1 MIKIYTYSHN
11 RPDFIEPQY
20 NSLKKHI
27 QDDFEFIVFNNER
40 AGSNPFS
47 GYSPD
52 RVQEIFDVCERIGV
66 ECIRVDLDPQYQ
78 YINGYK
84 QFEGDSFTG
93 DGSQVCG
100 YAFTWGWQHHISKN
114 DCVSL
119 IIDSDMFFIKDISI
133 TEMIQGYNLSF
144 IPSYRYSRKYSDGD
158 SGEIALRYPWN
169 GIVIADVPNLPNPS
183 ELKWDLGIFN
193 GQPCDVGGGG
203 PSVGEDSIIRTNGTT
218 INETLTVGPS
228 ANGGVEFTNGFS
240 AGPIQVSNGN
250 TVTVENGAQWF
261 ILGGE
266 DNDVGEG
273 QIMQMRYSQT
283 PATRYLIQAQNLSPI
298 PNLEV
303 TIQPSHTNSK
313 ILLMAMINSN
323 ARHVTS
329 FGFLRNNGTLTSG
342 LSGNTNVGSG
352 SVATTYH
359 NRDTGGDMFNTM
371 IQYMDMPNTT
381 NPCTYSVGV
390 SASWGGGTRDL
401 YINDRDSNDM
411 RSISSLAAYEI
422 RG

>member
-1 MIKIYTYSHN
+1 MSTKIIGNQIDATT
-11 RPDFIEPQY
+11 
-20 NSLKKHI
+20 
-27 QDDFEFIVFNNER
+27 R
-40 AGSNPFS
+40 AIM
-47 GYSPD
+47 
-52 RVQEIFDVCERIGV
+52 EA
-66 ECIRVDLDPQYQ
+66 L
-78 YINGYK
+78 
-84 QFEGDSFTG
+84 
-93 DGSQVCG
+93 QV
-100 YAFTWGWQHHISKN
+100 
-114 DCVSL
+114 
-119 IIDSDMFFIKDISI
+119 
-133 TEMIQGYNLSF
+133 TEQI
-144 IPSYRYSRKYSDGD
+144 
-158 SGEIALRYPWN
+158 
-169 GIVIADVPNLPNPS
+169 NLPALNQAAVDALGTPAYGTLVYNTT
-183 ELKWDLGIFN
+183 EDMAQIYKADAAQGVPGWD
-193 GQPCDVGGGG
+193 DVGGGG

-283 PATRYLIQAQNLSPI
+283 PPTRYLINSSNLSPI

-303 TIQPSHTNSK
+303 TIQPSHTDSK
-313 ILLMAMINSN
+313 ILLMAMINSD
-323 ARHVTS
+323 ARHVSS
-329 FGFLRNNGTLTSG
+329 FGFLRNNSVLTTN

-352 SVATTYH
+352 SVSTTYH
-359 NRDTGGDMFNTM
+359 GTDDNDDMKNVF

-390 SASWGGGTRDL
+390 SASWGGSTRDL

-411 RSISSLAAYEI
+411 RSISSLTAYEI

>member
-1 MIKIYTYSHN
+1 MSTKIIGNQIDATT
-11 RPDFIEPQY
+11 
-20 NSLKKHI
+20 
-27 QDDFEFIVFNNER
+27 R
-40 AGSNPFS
+40 AIMEALQ
-47 GYSPD
+47 
-52 RVQEIFDVCERIGV
+52 VTEQ
-66 ECIRVDLDPQYQ
+66 
-78 YINGYK
+78 INLPALN
-84 QFEGDSFTG
+84 Q
-93 DGSQVCG
+93 SQVNALG
-100 YAFTWGWQHHISKN
+100 TPAYGTLVYNTTEDMAQIYKADAAQGVPGW
-114 DCVSL
+114 D
-119 IIDSDMFFIKDISI
+119 
-133 TEMIQGYNLSF
+133 
-144 IPSYRYSRKYSDGD
+144 
-158 SGEIALRYPWN
+158 
-169 GIVIADVPNLPNPS
+169 
-183 ELKWDLGIFN
+183 
-193 GQPCDVGGGG
+193 DVGGGG

-329 FGFLRNNGTLTSG
+329 FGFLRNNSTLTSG
-342 LSGNTNVGSG
+342 LSGNSNVGSG

-359 NRDTGGDMFNTM
+359 DADRGGDMYNTM